1 MGNGVQSEKAV
12 WISQAANK
20 LESDWEAGL
29 LIDTVP
35 LGKHGKNNVRVR
47 MGTRK
52 LGCWTGL
59 YLLNGGL

>member
-1 MGNGVQSEKAV
+1 MGSGVQSEKAV

-20 LESDWEAGL
+20 LESDWEAGQ
-29 LIDTVP
+29 LIDIAA
-35 LGKHGKNNVRVR
+35 LGKHGKNNVLVM

-52 LGCWTGL
+52 LGCLTGL